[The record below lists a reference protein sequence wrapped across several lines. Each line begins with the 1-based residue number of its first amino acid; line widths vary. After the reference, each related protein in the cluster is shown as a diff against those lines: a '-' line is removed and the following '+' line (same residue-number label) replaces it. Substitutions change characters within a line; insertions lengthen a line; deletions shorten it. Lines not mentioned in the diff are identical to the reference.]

1 LYHQDE
7 TGVNI
12 VTTSIRI
19 LIIDDEADFAHAL
32 SRRLRR
38 LGASVNTALNAAD
51 AYEILETNPVDV
63 VLLDMNMPDLNGLE
77 TLKIIRR
84 NFEGVRVI
92 LLTGGGDMS
101 RAMKAMKAG
110 AFDYLHKPVPFDCLW
125 GKIRNMAKTNPQ
137 S

>member
-1 LYHQDE
+1 M
-7 TGVNI
+7 I
-12 VTTSIRI
+12 V
-19 LIIDDEADFAHAL
+19 DDEADFALAL

-38 LGASVNTALNAAD
+38 LGASVNTASNAVD
-51 AYEILETNPVDV
+51 AYEILETDPMDV

-84 NFEGVRVI
+84 NFGGVGVI

-101 RAMKAMKAG
+101 KAMQAMKAG
-110 AFDYLHKPVPFDCLW
+110 AFDYLHKPVPLDRLW
-125 GKIRNMAKTNPQ
+125 EKIRNMAGTKPH